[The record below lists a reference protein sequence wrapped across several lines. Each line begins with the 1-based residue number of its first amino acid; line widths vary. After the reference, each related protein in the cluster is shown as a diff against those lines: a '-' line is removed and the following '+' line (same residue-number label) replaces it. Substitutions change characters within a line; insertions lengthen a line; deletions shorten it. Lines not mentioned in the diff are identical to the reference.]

1 MFIKFIMDDSER
13 NKIVLRIASKIQED
27 GTAHDEQ
34 DPSVMEQYIKYAVSL
49 DVPESDAP
57 EVVAESF
64 LYLQMKSSPDEDPLQ
79 KGDTFGVG
87 FS

>member
-1 MFIKFIMDDSER
+1 MNDSER
-13 NKIVLRIASKIQED
+13 NDTVLRIATKIQQD
-27 GTAHDEQ
+27 GTSYDEQ
-34 DPSVMEQYIKYAVSL
+34 NQSVLEQYIKYAISL

-57 EVVAESF
+57 EIVGESF
-64 LYLQMKSSPDEDPLQ
+64 LYLQMQNSSDEDPLQ